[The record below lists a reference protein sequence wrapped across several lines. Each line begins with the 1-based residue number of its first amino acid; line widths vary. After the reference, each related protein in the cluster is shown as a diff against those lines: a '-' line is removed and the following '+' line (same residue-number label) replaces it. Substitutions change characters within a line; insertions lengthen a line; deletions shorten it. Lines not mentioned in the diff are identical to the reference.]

1 MNIKNHLGAI
11 LLELQPLTNQ
21 WYKFEY
27 FVIITCG
34 IPAVTAHTIFGILI
48 SVTMYL
54 LTGNPVLAIGLPL
67 VVGILK
73 EFIDYLT
80 TKGGVSVLSAAMTG
94 IGGLVGL
101 IMFIFHCPSIFKL

>member
-1 MNIKNHLGAI
+1 
-11 LLELQPLTNQ
+11 
-21 WYKFEY
+21 
-27 FVIITCG
+27 
-34 IPAVTAHTIFGILI
+34 
-48 SVTMYL
+48 MYL

-80 TKGGVSVLSAAMTG
+80 TKGGVSVLSVAMTS